1 MNRNIMSVDLEDNYC
16 DLPFSVWNEYE
27 PRVLKTTRVILNLFE
42 KHSIH
47 ATFFTVGFIAQKHPE
62 LVEEVLSHGHEIA
75 SHGYLH
81 THLRKMNRESFES
94 DLIKSLEILRK
105 ISGEKVIGFR
115 APYFSVNKNNLW
127 VYDVMQKHLLYDSS
141 VFPVKP
147 HYGLSEAPRKI
158 YRLSHND
165 PLKEDPDGN
174 FIEIPMA
181 TLRLPG
187 IGNIPI
193 AGGFHMRFLPYP
205 LLKLGINKLNKSG
218 FPAVLYVHP
227 EDLDP
232 ERPRLPGYSWH
243 YYWGLK
249 GAKKKLE
256 SIIKN
261 FRFSSMREV
270 LLI

>member
-1 MNRNIMSVDLEDNYC
+1 MSVDLEDNYC
-16 DLPFSVWNEYE
+16 DLPFSVWNRYE
-27 PRVLKTTRVILNLFE
+27 PRVTKTTRVILNLFE
-42 KHSIH
+42 KHGVH
-47 ATFFTVGFIAQKHPE
+47 ATFFTVGYIAQKHPE
-62 LVEEVLSHGHEIA
+62 LIEEVLSHGHEIA

-81 THLRKMNRESFES
+81 TDLRKMNKESFES

-127 VYDVMQKHLLYDSS
+127 VYGVMRRHLLYDSS
-141 VFPVKP
+141 IFPVRP
-147 HYGLSEAPRKI
+147 HYGLGEAPRKI
-158 YRLSHND
+158 YRLALNN
-165 PLKEDPDGN
+165 PLKEDPDGD

-187 IGNIPI
+187 IGNVPI

-205 LLKLGINKLNKSG
+205 LLKLGISKLNKSG
-218 FPAVLYVHP
+218 SPAVLYIHP

-232 ERPRLPGYSWH
+232 ERPRIQGYSWH
-243 YYWGLK
+243 YYWGLT
-249 GAKKKLE
+249 GAIKKLE

-261 FRFSSMREV
+261 FRFSSIREAV
-270 LLI
+270 VV